1 MKIGELAKLTGCSV
15 QSIRHYEKAGLL
27 PNTVRTS
34 GNYRW
39 YSEEGIERLQFIKK
53 CRQLDL
59 SINDIRQ
66 LILLS
71 ENPEEECE
79 SVNSLID
86 KYIVEIEL
94 KIKSFNDLKKQLVEL
109 RQQCSAGSKVRDCLT
124 LSKLRK

>member
-66 LILLS
+66 LVLLS